1 MESVTEPNFG
11 WEKKDLGLKCSVMW
25 IELEDLCDF
34 LSHDQAMFQLKKYR
48 TILKSFKMMQH
59 L

>member
-25 IELEDLCDF
+25 IELEDLCLASSNNCDF
-34 LSHDQAMFQLKKYR
+34 LSQDQAMFQLK
-48 TILKSFKMMQH
+48 
-59 L
+59 